1 MAKHI
6 VMSIP
11 DLLSWA
17 HDETKLAD
25 ALESSMADFGAMIG
39 VDLKE
44 SIARHRARS
53 RWLDEQVAHK
63 LDEIDQKGQS

>member
-11 DLLSWA
+11 DLLHWA
-17 HDETKLAD
+17 HDETRMAD
-25 ALESSMADFGAMIG
+25 ALEDSMSAFGQMVGLDVEA
-39 VDLKE
+39 

-53 RWLDEQVAHK
+53 RWLDEQVVHK
-63 LDEIDQKGQS
+63 LDEIDRKDQS

>member
-17 HDETKLAD
+17 HEETKLAD
-25 ALESSMADFGAMIG
+25 ALEETLAAFGDAIG
-39 VDLKE
+39 LDVAA
-44 SIARHRARS
+44 SVRRHRERS
-53 RWLDEQVAHK
+53 RWLDEQVAFK
-63 LDEIDQKGQS
+63 LDEIERNDQP

>member
-1 MAKHI
+1 MATHI

-25 ALESSMADFGAMIG
+25 ALESSMSEFGIMIG
-39 VDLKE
+39 LDLE
-44 SIARHRARS
+44 ASIARHRARS

-63 LDEIDQKGQS
+63 LDEIDRKAGE

>member
-11 DLLSWA
+11 ELLIWA

-25 ALESSMADFGAMIG
+25 ALETSMSEFGVMIG
-39 VDLKE
+39 LDLDA
-44 SIARHRARS
+44 SIARHRERS
-53 RWLDEQVAHK
+53 RWLDEQVAFK
-63 LDEIDQKGQS
+63 LDEIERNEKS